1 MHRIGLALVALML
14 VFGLSG
20 AASLVAGEPCT
31 SAESSAGDSHCSPAC
46 VTCGCC
52 HQAHEITSLVVMLAP
67 VEVMHVRTM
76 PVPPLGE
83 RNPRD
88 ILHVPRRSA

>member
-1 MHRIGLALVALML
+1 MRRLGLTLVALLL

-20 AASLVAGEPCT
+20 AASLVTGEPCV
-31 SAESSAGDSHCSPAC
+31 SVESSAGDSDCPPAC

-52 HQAHEITSLVVMLAP
+52 HQAHEITTLVVTLAP
-67 VEVMHVRTM
+67 VEVIRPRTM

-88 ILHVPRRSA
+88 ILHVPRHLA